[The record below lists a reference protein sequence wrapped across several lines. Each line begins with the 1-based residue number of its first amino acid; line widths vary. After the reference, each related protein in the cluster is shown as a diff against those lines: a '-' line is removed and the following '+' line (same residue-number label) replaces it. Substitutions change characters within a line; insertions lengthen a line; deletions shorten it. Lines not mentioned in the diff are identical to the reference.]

1 MRRTL
6 EGAGA
11 GPPKITEE
19 LYIALFFEW
28 ARNGADSYHPLGV
41 QPTEG

>member
-19 LYIALFFEW
+19 LYENFFALLL
-28 ARNGADSYHPLGV
+28 NSTGAALMDSSFDCKI
-41 QPTEG
+41 

>member
-19 LYIALFFEW
+19 LYEYFFALLLKST
-28 ARNGADSYHPLGV
+28 GAASMDSYSDSKI
-41 QPTEG
+41 